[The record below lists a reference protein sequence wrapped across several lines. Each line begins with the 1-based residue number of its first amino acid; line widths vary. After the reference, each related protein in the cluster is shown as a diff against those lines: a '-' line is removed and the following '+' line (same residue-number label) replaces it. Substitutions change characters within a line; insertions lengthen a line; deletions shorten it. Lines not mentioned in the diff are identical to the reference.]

1 MKLTAKDVAD
11 YMGVDYVI
19 ASGLMTMLVS
29 KGLATH
35 VENRKSATGKGK
47 PTRVFEVNSTV
58 QLELA
63 SEITQMPI
71 PAFKEAA

>member
-29 KGLATH
+29 KGLAKH
-35 VENRKSATGKGK
+35 VENRRSTTGKGK

-63 SEITQMPI
+63 SEITQMPV